1 MACKKVQR
9 IDKAEGFGFNFIVF
23 RFIHV
28 FLFSKQTYYLL
39 TRIQARFKRFRAQES
54 GVDA

>member
-9 IDKAEGFGFNFIVF
+9 IDKAEGFGFSFIVF

-39 TRIQARFKRFRAQES
+39 TRIQASFKRFRAQES
-54 GVDA
+54 SVDA